1 MSQPIT
7 EGMLRDRLGFEGLVF
22 TDGLA
27 MKGAIPPGGGDNCVG
42 ALLAGADMLVEPA
55 SIRTA
60 MAAILEDVKT
70 GRLSES
76 LIDNRCRSVLRWK
89 YTLGL
94 SKRPSPSP
102 AGLKEK
108 MNGPESE
115 TMRRRLTAASIIC
128 LDNADGLLPLHRL
141 DTTSIAV
148 VNIGAP
154 AHNTFSQFCA
164 RYAKVDVYSS
174 AGESGIT
181 ATTLGKILSHD
192 VVIAAVYDDNAACRA
207 ALSKLKGATNLI
219 EVFLTGH
226 YKVARF
232 APLDSRS
239 VILCGENTR
248 LSQEYAAQALF
259 GGIRVNATL
268 PVTIKGVAPVGTGIG
283 LVKTR
288 LGYTTPEDRG
298 FTPALAKATDSLM
311 RLGVRTGAFPGG
323 VLLVAKDGDIVLEK
337 AYGYTDSGHTR
348 RVSAD
353 STLYDLASVSKIA
366 GTLPGVMKAAD
377 EKLLDIS
384 APASRYIPGLRQPDK
399 KDITLRRM
407 LFHESGFPAGIVS
420 AAVVTDTASYTGRLV
435 SARPTRDNTIKI
447 ARRAYANRTARLRSD
462 ITSHAAS
469 PSTPWQIAPSLWVGP
484 ATRDTLMNRIYNVK
498 LRDNSYRYSDLN
510 FALLM
515 DAEQRATGVPHEQWV
530 DREIFAPLG
539 AWRTTYRPLQRFK
552 PSEIAAT
559 EHDRWLRKATLRGYV
574 HDELASYSGGVQG
587 NAGLFSTAG
596 DLAKLAQMW
605 LNGGTYGG
613 ERLIS
618 APTVSE
624 FITARSDI
632 SRRGLGFDAPDTK
645 NPDSS
650 PTAPE
655 AHPST
660 VGHLGFTGT
669 CMWIDPSR
677 NLIFIFLTNRIN
689 PSRDNSAWSDLDI
702 RPTLFSTIL
711 SSLSSR

>member
-1 MSQPIT
+1 
-7 EGMLRDRLGFEGLVF
+7 
-22 TDGLA
+22 
-27 MKGAIPPGGGDNCVG
+27 
-42 ALLAGADMLVEPA
+42 
-55 SIRTA
+55 
-60 MAAILEDVKT
+60 
-70 GRLSES
+70 
-76 LIDNRCRSVLRWK
+76 
-89 YTLGL
+89 
-94 SKRPSPSP
+94 
-102 AGLKEK
+102 

-115 TMRRRLTAASIIC
+115 NMRRRLTAASIIC

-181 ATTLGKILSHD
+181 AATLGKILSHD

-232 APLDSRS
+232 APLDNRS

-337 AYGYTDSGHTR
+337 AYGYTDSAHTR

-377 EKLLDIS
+377 EKTARHLGSRLALHTRS
-384 APASRYIPGLRQPDK
+384 AATRQKGYHPPQDAIPRKRIPGRHSQCRSSHRHCL
-399 KDITLRRM
+399 I
-407 LFHESGFPAGIVS
+407 H
-420 AAVVTDTASYTGRLV
+420 
-435 SARPTRDNTIKI
+435 
-447 ARRAYANRTARLRSD
+447 RTPRER
-462 ITSHAAS
+462 
-469 PSTPWQIAPSLWVGP
+469 TPPL
-484 ATRDTLMNRIYNVK
+484 ATT
-498 LRDNSYRYSDLN
+498 
-510 FALLM
+510 
-515 DAEQRATGVPHEQWV
+515 P
-530 DREIFAPLG
+530 
-539 AWRTTYRPLQRFK
+539 
-552 PSEIAAT
+552 
-559 EHDRWLRKATLRGYV
+559 
-574 HDELASYSGGVQG
+574 
-587 NAGLFSTAG
+587 
-596 DLAKLAQMW
+596 
-605 LNGGTYGG
+605 
-613 ERLIS
+613 
-618 APTVSE
+618 
-624 FITARSDI
+624 
-632 SRRGLGFDAPDTK
+632 
-645 NPDSS
+645 
-650 PTAPE
+650 
-655 AHPST
+655 
-660 VGHLGFTGT
+660 
-669 CMWIDPSR
+669 
-677 NLIFIFLTNRIN
+677 
-689 PSRDNSAWSDLDI
+689 
-702 RPTLFSTIL
+702 
-711 SSLSSR
+711 